1 MNAVTSRVFGRLPA
15 GEIVSAWTLRNG
27 RGSELE
33 VIDYG
38 GIVTRLLM
46 PDRQNRLA
54 DVVLGFNALEPY
66 LDGHPYFGAIAGRVA
81 GRITGAR
88 FSLGGEN
95 HLLAANDGPN
105 HLHGGRVGFD
115 KRLWRGNPRP
125 RPDGAASMRLE
136 LRSADGDEGYP
147 GNLDAAV
154 TFTLTERNEFIF
166 ETALRSDRPTPAS
179 LTHHSYFNL
188 TGENSGSVEHHS
200 LQIFADTYAPTDEF
214 MTLLGRREPVGLGP
228 DFRTPGRL
236 GERLPGVFKGHGD
249 LYFVNRAQNE
259 RGALVPAARVRDP
272 ASGRVM
278 NVFTTADCV
287 QFYSG
292 ISLDGSLR
300 GKGGATY
307 GRHQGFCLECEGYPD
322 GANRPEL
329 GDILVHPGRVKQE
342 TTLYAFSASEFDR
355 R

>member
-1 MNAVTSRVFGRLPA
+1 
-15 GEIVSAWTLRNG
+15 
-27 RGSELE
+27 
-33 VIDYG
+33 
-38 GIVTRLLM
+38 
-46 PDRQNRLA
+46 
-54 DVVLGFNALEPY
+54 
-66 LDGHPYFGAIAGRVA
+66 
-81 GRITGAR
+81 
-88 FSLGGEN
+88 
-95 HLLAANDGPN
+95 
-105 HLHGGRVGFD
+105 
-115 KRLWRGNPRP
+115 
-125 RPDGAASMRLE
+125 
-136 LRSADGDEGYP
+136 
-147 GNLDAAV
+147 
-154 TFTLTERNEFIF
+154 
-166 ETALRSDRPTPAS
+166 
-179 LTHHSYFNL
+179 
-188 TGENSGSVEHHS
+188 
-200 LQIFADTYAPTDEF
+200 
-214 MTLLGRREPVGLGP
+214 LGRREPVGLGA

-249 LYFVNRAQNE
+249 LYFVNRAPNE
-259 RGALVPAARVRDP
+259 RGTLVPAARVRDP

-287 QFYSG
+287 QLYSG